1 MISDQ
6 PVVIV
11 TGGAQGIGFAICQ
24 AFGAAGY
31 SVVIADLNA
40 EQAVS
45 QAQRLGRKH
54 LGLAVDVGLEASVT
68 AAVGAVVRRYGR
80 IDALVNNA
88 GIGDSPKPTLEQDF
102 AYFEKVLSVHLNG
115 TFLMSREVARV
126 MIDQGAGSIVNISSI
141 AALGG
146 IRGRNAYGAAKAG
159 IASMTR
165 SMAAEWAQQGVRV
178 NAVAPGY
185 VRTELVER
193 LIKEGA
199 INEQSIRGRTPM
211 ARLGLPEEIAA
222 PILFLCSHQASY
234 ITGSLLSVDGGWAS
248 FGEPSLNPVD

>member
-11 TGGAQGIGFAICQ
+11 TGGAQGIGFAICE

-40 EQAVS
+40 DQAVA
-45 QAQRLGRKH
+45 QAQRLGSQH
-54 LGLAVDVGLEASVT
+54 LGLPVDVGSEASVK
-68 AAVGAVVRRYGR
+68 AGVEAVVSQYGR
-80 IDALVNNA
+80 IDALINNA
-88 GIGDSPKPTLEQDF
+88 GIGDSSKPTLEQDF
-102 AYFEKVLSVHLNG
+102 TYFEKVLSVHLNG
-115 TFLMSREVARV
+115 TFLMSREVAPV

-165 SMAAEWAQQGVRV
+165 SMAAEWAQQGIRV

-193 LIKEGA
+193 LIDERA
-199 INEQSIRGRTPM
+199 INEQSILGRTPIG
-211 ARLGLPEEIAA
+211 RLGLPEEIAG
-222 PILFLCSHQASY
+222 PILFLCSPQASY

-248 FGEPSLNPVD
+248 FGEPSINPVD

>member
-6 PVVIV
+6 PVAIV
-11 TGGAQGIGFAICQ
+11 TGGVQGIGFAICE

-31 SVVIADLNA
+31 LVVIADLNA
-40 EQAVS
+40 DQAVS
-45 QAQRLGRKH
+45 QAQRLGCKH
-54 LGLAVDVGLEASVT
+54 LGLAVDVGSEASVK
-68 AAVGAVVRRYGR
+68 ASVEAVVSQYGR

-126 MIDQGAGSIVNISSI
+126 MIHQGAGSIVNISSI

-193 LIKEGA
+193 LIDEGA
-199 INEQSIRGRTPM
+199 INEKSIKGRTPM
-211 ARLGLPEEIAA
+211 GRLGLPQEIAG
-222 PILFLCSHQASY
+222 PILFLCSPQASY

-248 FGEPSLNPVD
+248 FGEPSINPVD

>member
-1 MISDQ
+1 MISDK
-6 PVVIV
+6 PVAIV
-11 TGGAQGIGFAICQ
+11 TGGAQGIGLAICE
-24 AFGAAGY
+24 AFGSAGY
-31 SVVIADLNA
+31 TVVIADLNA
-40 EQAVS
+40 DQAVA
-45 QAQRLGRKH
+45 QAQRLGSKY
-54 LGLAVDVGLEASVT
+54 LGLAVDVGSEASVKAAVE
-68 AAVGAVVRRYGR
+68 AAVGQYGR
-80 IDALVNNA
+80 IDALINNA

-102 AYFEKVLSVHLNG
+102 TYFEKVLSVHLNG
-115 TFLMSREVARV
+115 TFLMSREVAAV
-126 MIDQGAGSIVNISSI
+126 MIEQGAGSIVNISSI

-193 LIKEGA
+193 LINEGA
-199 INEQSIRGRTPM
+199 INEQAIRGRTPM
-211 ARLGLPEEIAA
+211 ARLGLPEEIAG
-222 PILFLCSHQASY
+222 PILFLCSPQASY

-248 FGEPSLNPVD
+248 FGEPSINPVD